1 MPNLRSPGA
10 PDEAPARCRAVAAVM
25 PEKIAM
31 LDFLFIAGGLAFF
44 AISVGYT
51 ALCERL

>member
-1 MPNLRSPGA
+1 MGRRQSPAG
-10 PDEAPARCRAVAAVM
+10 CRATAAVG

-31 LDFLFIAGGLAFF
+31 LDFLFLAGGLAFF
-44 AISVGYT
+44 ALSVGYT